1 MDFHTQLL
9 GGNDNQDTG
18 RIDISDQRIYGNGD
32 YYCPSKVELGGTW
45 VTFYAQGHG
54 TYNNWCIC
62 DGGSSGGAWYAST
75 GGTNGIT
82 R

>member
-32 YYCPSKVELGGTW
+32 YYCPSKVELGG
-45 VTFYAQGHG
+45 
-54 TYNNWCIC
+54 
-62 DGGSSGGAWYAST
+62 SSGGAWYAST
-75 GGTNGIT
+75 GGTNWIT